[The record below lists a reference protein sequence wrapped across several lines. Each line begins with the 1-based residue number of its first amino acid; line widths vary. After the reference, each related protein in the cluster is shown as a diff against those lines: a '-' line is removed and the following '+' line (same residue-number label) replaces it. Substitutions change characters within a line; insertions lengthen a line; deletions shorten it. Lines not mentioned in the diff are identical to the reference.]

1 MTVEFTTRGLDQLS
15 AFFREMPELASR
27 AAVFAVNDG
36 STFARRLSSKEI
48 RDQVNLSAGYL
59 LDNGRLTIT
68 KKARGDDIEAVV
80 TGRNR
85 PTSLAR
91 FASTAPTFGRK
102 RRGIRVKVARG
113 GGGATMKR
121 AFFVKLRSG
130 KNLDNYNIGL
140 AVRTADGKPPKNTRG
155 ATPIFD
161 GAYLLYGPSVGQV
174 FYDVASHIAEPVG
187 DQVASNFVRHFARLN
202 K

>member
-1 MTVEFTTRGLDQLS
+1 MTVEVTTRGLDQLA
-15 AFFREMPELASR
+15 AFFREVPEVASR

-36 STFARRLSSKEI
+36 SVFARRLSSKEI
-48 RDQVNLSAGYL
+48 RDQVNFSAGYL
-59 LDNGRLTIT
+59 LDDGRLTIT

-80 TGRNR
+80 RGRNR

-91 FASTAPTFGRK
+91 FASTAVSFGRK

-130 KNLDNYNIGL
+130 KNSDNFNVGL
-140 AVRTADGKPPKNTRG
+140 AIRTADGKPPKNTRG

-161 GAYLLYGPSVGQV
+161 GAFLLYGPSVAQV
-174 FYDVASHIAEPVG
+174 FYDVAPEIAGTVG
-187 DQVASNFVRHFARLN
+187 DQVASGFIRHFARLS